1 MHIFTCTYMTYIYT
15 YIYIYTR
22 TRTQVRTQRAALLA
36 LGATST
42 PACPLACAVGERCLA
57 SPEQVSFAQKIKI
70 IIAEAGGRQPV
81 R

>member
-1 MHIFTCTYMTYIYT
+1 MYMYMYMYMYT
-15 YIYIYTR
+15 HTH
-22 TRTQVRTQRAALLA
+22 THTHTQVRTQRAALLA

-57 SPEQVSFAQKIKI
+57 SPEQVSFAPKIKI